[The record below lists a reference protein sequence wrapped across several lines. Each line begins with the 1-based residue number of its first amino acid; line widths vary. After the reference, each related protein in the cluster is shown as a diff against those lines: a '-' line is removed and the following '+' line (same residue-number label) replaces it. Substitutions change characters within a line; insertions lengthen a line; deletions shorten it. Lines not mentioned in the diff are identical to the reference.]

1 MHRTRM
7 KSLRLR
13 FARGQST
20 VEYALVISVIA
31 IAMYATAQYFVE
43 DFRNGFNSMQQN
55 TSEITSAGVVEGK

>member
-1 MHRTRM
+1 MRNTSM

-13 FARGQST
+13 FSRGQST

-31 IAMYATAQYFVE
+31 IAMYATAQYFVS
-43 DFRNGFNSMQQN
+43 GFQSGFEAMQQN